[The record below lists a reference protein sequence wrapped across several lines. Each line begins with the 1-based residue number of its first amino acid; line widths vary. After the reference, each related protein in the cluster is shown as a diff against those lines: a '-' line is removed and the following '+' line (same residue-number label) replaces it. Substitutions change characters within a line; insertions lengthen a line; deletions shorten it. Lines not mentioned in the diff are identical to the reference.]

1 MRSIFYNEAERT
13 IRAGWRMG
21 IFVAVLAGIATVFSF
36 PAKLIL
42 PHLHFLP
49 PIASNE
55 MFLYGALLV
64 ATWLVIKYLEGR
76 PALTSVGFP
85 RHGNILRELGQGT
98 LIGGGMITIIFVA
111 EHSFGMAALSFKS
124 LSFLQVFH
132 MFGVSVVIF
141 VVGAFGEELL
151 FRGYLFQTMVEGTG
165 KIISVVV
172 FGCLFG
178 LAHLS
183 NPNVTFFSL
192 VNVALAGAWLSLAYF
207 KTRTLWFPIAL
218 HFSWNFFQNHIFS
231 FPVSGIQF
239 EKYQLGVLTQSGP
252 VWLTGGTFGPEG
264 GALATIMLVAA
275 GAFIYFSDW
284 ITASVKVW
292 TIEKWNEEKT
302 ETSNNVQN
310 SEPNTELS

>member
-1 MRSIFYNEAERT
+1 M
-13 IRAGWRMG
+13 
-21 IFVAVLAGIATVFSF
+21 
-36 PAKLIL
+36 
-42 PHLHFLP
+42 
-49 PIASNE
+49 
-55 MFLYGALLV
+55 
-64 ATWLVIKYLEGR
+64 
-76 PALTSVGFP
+76 
-85 RHGNILRELGQGT
+85 RELGQGT
-98 LIGGGMITIIFVA
+98 VIGGGMMTIIFVT

-124 LSFLQVFH
+124 LSIIQFSHVF
-132 MFGVSVVIF
+132 GASVVIF

-151 FRGYLFQTMVEGTG
+151 FRGYLFQTMIEGTG
-165 KIISVVV
+165 KIIAVVV
-172 FGCLFG
+172 FACFFG

-252 VWLTGGTFGPEG
+252 VWLTGGAFGPEG

-284 ITASVKVW
+284 IKLSEHAW
-292 TIEKWNEEKT
+292 TIEKWKEAKIELFDA
-302 ETSNNVQN
+302 SQN
-310 SEPNTELS
+310 SEPNSEPS

>member
-1 MRSIFYNEAERT
+1 
-13 IRAGWRMG
+13 
-21 IFVAVLAGIATVFSF
+21 
-36 PAKLIL
+36 
-42 PHLHFLP
+42 
-49 PIASNE
+49 
-55 MFLYGALLV
+55 LLV

-98 LIGGGMITIIFVA
+98 LIGGGMMTIIFVA